1 MGANCIKAKGN
12 ENHDAEVAASP
23 HFSQAAFAQKLGK
36 TNVVEGINGENEEAQ
51 KAELNN
57 D

>member
-36 TNVVEGINGENEEAQ
+36 TNMVEGINGENEEA
-51 KAELNN
+51 
-57 D
+57 